1 MWIGKTFKHLKLKHV
16 NRQKTHTNPK
26 VADSTKYVPVNS
38 SWMINFLSVQVAGK
52 MQVNSEAI
60 NSRKENI
67 GHADILWSFAAVKG
81 DFEIWQLHHILIKT

>member
-1 MWIGKTFKHLKLKHV
+1 
-16 NRQKTHTNPK
+16 
-26 VADSTKYVPVNS
+26 
-38 SWMINFLSVQVAGK
+38 MINFLSVQVAGK

-81 DFEIWQLHHILIKT
+81 DFEI